1 VQHAHAQPV
10 VHKRVEELHRPLDGL
25 DEDEQ
30 RRPQPLAHHLAQ
42 RDELAV
48 LAPAED
54 ERLLHRVRR
63 RVLHEAARRNN
74 KAGRVGGAVTV
85 RGGGR

>member
-10 VHKRVEELHRPLDGL
+10 VHERVEELHRPLDGL

-54 ERLLHRVRR
+54 CSTVSAAAFFMRQLGGTTR
-63 RVLHEAARRNN
+63 RVASGAR
-74 KAGRVGGAVTV
+74 
-85 RGGGR
+85 

>member
-1 VQHAHAQPV
+1 
-10 VHKRVEELHRPLDGL
+10 VEELHRPLDGL

-54 ERLLHRVRR
+54 ERLLH
-63 RVLHEAARRNN
+63 LSAAAFFMRQL
-74 KAGRVGGAVTV
+74 GGTKRAW
-85 RGGGR
+85 